1 MLTVRF
7 PHESRIFAA
16 VKGRLVDLTCA
27 YATYLGEV
35 RGERE
40 ASYELASLY
49 FPATIS
55 EFLENGESS
64 LQALLDLIFF
74 LRAGERQDFRGPGG
88 EKVAYDPAEVRLLP
102 PLRNPDKTSVSCL
115 NNLG

>member
-1 MLTVRF
+1 MKLFLGLVDGSL

-16 VKGRLVDLTCA
+16 VEGRLVDLTCA
-27 YATYLGEV
+27 YATYLGQV
-35 RGERE
+35 RGEGE

-64 LQALLDLIFF
+64 LQALADLMSF
-74 LRAGERQDFRGPGG
+74 LRAGGLQDCRGPAG
-88 EKVAYDPAEVRLLP
+88 EKVAYDPA
-102 PLRNPDKTSVSCL
+102 
-115 NNLG
+115 